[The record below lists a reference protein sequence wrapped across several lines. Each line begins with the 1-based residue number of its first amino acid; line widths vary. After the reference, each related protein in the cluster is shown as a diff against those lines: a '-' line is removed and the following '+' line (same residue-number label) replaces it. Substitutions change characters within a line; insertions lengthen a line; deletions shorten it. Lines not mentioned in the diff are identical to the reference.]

1 MGGGACLLSL
11 VSNVAHGTLIKVID
25 FGKHVCTNFFILQ
38 YPTGDS
44 LISAAIEGN
53 DVVLIWVIT
62 FWQQLINKIIRNP
75 FPCYGF
81 TGVLPRSSSWR
92 TVYLLGIPLML
103 DLRRQWVRRAA
114 GNRGVA
120 LFQRILRK

>member
-1 MGGGACLLSL
+1 MY
-11 VSNVAHGTLIKVID
+11 KD
-25 FGKHVCTNFFILQ
+25 FFILQ
-38 YPTGDS
+38 YPTEDS
-44 LISAAIEGN
+44 LISADNEGN
-53 DVVLIWVIT
+53 DVVLIWVIKSEEGH
-62 FWQQLINKIIRNP
+62 FSNINQQDNP
-75 FPCYGF
+75 KSISMLYGF

-103 DLRRQWVRRAA
+103 DLRRQWVKRAA